1 MKISKLAY
9 SVLAGILMLSI
20 VPVFGEVSKNEQPA
34 VKESVPSCSV
44 HAAFTD
50 PAVMAATMADPV
62 KFNEFM
68 IAVNNPATAQALMNC
83 SMDPKQWTAWAVNF
97 SDPGKWMAAMTPFMN
112 PQMYANWMAA
122 AMNPQTYQFMYAYMN
137 PAFYSQWMAAAMNPQ
152 FYQPMYKMADPKW
165 QQETAAWMMDPSVY
179 TNMFSSF
186 YPPVVADAS
195 TPATTE

>member
-9 SVLAGILMLSI
+9 SVLAGVLMLSI

-34 VKESVPSCSV
+34 VKEPVPSCSV

-50 PAVMAATMADPV
+50 PAVMAATMADPA

-97 SDPGKWMAAMTPFMN
+97 SDPGKWMAIMTPFMN
-112 PQMYANWMAA
+112 PQMYANWM
-122 AMNPQTYQFMYAYMN
+122 T
-137 PAFYSQWMAAAMNPQ
+137 AAMNPQ
-152 FYQPMYKMADPKW
+152 FYQPMYKAADPKW

-195 TPATTE
+195 ASTATE